1 MAPRPTLLHN
11 RFMQAGNASI
21 TPPSGS
27 NALLDL
33 IYSQLHDHRAGASIG
48 CLGAIAEFHEP
59 EARYTRDAHRLT
71 AVSARGALAVH
82 LTGDE
87 LACAYEAPSAHGDA
101 WQYGI
106 ALLAPE
112 RRGAAR
118 DTLTELGCDG
128 EAIAAADR
136 HLPLFDL
143 GLGVPNVDYC
153 VRSADP
159 QVIAALRAHCGSTVV
174 TPGHPLQAI
183 LIEASPTRVVMSPL
197 ARIEVYQAIAR
208 DRTPHGSH
216 THLLPDLLSRRPTHA
231 ANLPLPP
238 RALPLMTLHP
248 ENPLFDDAGQR
259 RAFDAAAF
267 ERFEALLARH
277 GLPDYVSAKQ
287 ALRAALAA
295 GLDHERPRNRITR
308 AALRAALRQS
318 HYLHTSRD
326 DAAHG

>member
-1 MAPRPTLLHN
+1 
-11 RFMQAGNASI
+11 MQAGNASI
-21 TPPSGS
+21 RPPSGS

-48 CLGAIAEFHEP
+48 CLGALAEFHEP
-59 EARYTRDAHRLT
+59 EAQYTRDAHGLT
-71 AVSARGALAVH
+71 AISKRGALAVR
-82 LTGDE
+82 LEGDE
-87 LACAYEAPSAHGDA
+87 LACAYEAPSTHGDA

-118 DTLTELGCDG
+118 DCLTEIGVDTQ
-128 EAIAAADR
+128 AIATADR
-136 HLPLFDL
+136 DVPLFDL
-143 GLGVPNVDYC
+143 GLAGPNVDYC

-159 QVIAALRAHCGSTVV
+159 RVIAALRAHCGNKVV

-183 LIEASPTRVVMSPL
+183 LIEASPTRVVMSPV
-197 ARIEVYQAIAR
+197 ARIEVYQPIAR
-208 DRTPHGSH
+208 DRTPLGSH
-216 THLLPDLLSRRPTHA
+216 THLLPDLLRRRRTHA

-248 ENPLFDDAGQR
+248 ENPLFDDEGQR

-277 GLPDYVSAKQ
+277 GLPDYVRAKQ

-295 GLDHERPRNRITR
+295 GHAHERPRTRIAR
-308 AALRAALRQS
+308 AALRAAQRQF
-318 HYLHTSRD
+318 HYLNSTRD
-326 DAAHG
+326 DAARG